1 MAAVSAS
8 CANAV
13 RLPSS
18 NRSMPLGGTPDQTVV
33 TDELSSESTI
43 ACKRTAQSAM
53 CYVPDAAITE
63 INTSKVSGDYINVW
77 LMSPR
82 TGAVKYIGIFENR
95 GTHTI
100 TMPTFEGA
108 RQDWILLI
116 DDASVNFPVPG
127 TS

>member
-1 MAAVSAS
+1 MQPVGDQMRH
-8 CANAV
+8 V
-13 RLPSS
+13 RSLLDA
-18 NRSMPLGGTPDQTVV
+18 RPLGGTPDQTIV

-43 ACKRTAQSAM
+43 VCKRTAQSAM
-53 CYVPDAAITE
+53 CYVPDAAVTE
-63 INTSKVSGDYINVW
+63 INTSKVSGDYIKVW

-82 TGAVKYIGIFENR
+82 TGMVKYVGIFENR

-100 TMPTFEGA
+100 TMPTFEGD